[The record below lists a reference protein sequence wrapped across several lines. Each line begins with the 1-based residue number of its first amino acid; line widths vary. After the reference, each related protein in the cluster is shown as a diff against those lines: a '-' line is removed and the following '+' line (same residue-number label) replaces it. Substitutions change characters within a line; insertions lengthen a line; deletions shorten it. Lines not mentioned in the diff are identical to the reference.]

1 MIPELGRYPGERN
14 GYPLQHASL
23 ENFMD
28 RGAWL
33 ATVHGVT
40 EADMTEQLWHGVS
53 VGYANGVWVCAAHG
67 EQMRGG
73 CVWCMDM

>member
-1 MIPELGRYPGERN
+1 
-14 GYPLQHASL
+14 
-23 ENFMD
+23 MD

-33 ATVHGVT
+33 ATVHGVA

-53 VGYANGVWVCAAHG
+53 VGYANGVWVWAAHG

-73 CVWCMDM
+73 CVRCVDM